1 MSTTV
6 ANELEKVNKKEEFN
20 NTAGDK
26 ETSGDYSENRLD

>member
-6 ANELEKVNKKEEFN
+6 ANELEELIKKEEFN

-26 ETSGDYSENRLD
+26 ETSGDCSENRLD